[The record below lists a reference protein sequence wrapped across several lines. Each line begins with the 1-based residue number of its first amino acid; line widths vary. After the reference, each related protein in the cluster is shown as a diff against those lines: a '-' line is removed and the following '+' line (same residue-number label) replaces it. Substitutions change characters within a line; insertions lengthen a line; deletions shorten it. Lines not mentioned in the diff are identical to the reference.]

1 MARFLL
7 WPSRLLVGL
16 RFSQMSS
23 RELSP
28 EWVLSSFTSP
38 LTGSQD
44 EISELAVVARYLWPR
59 IQAQARRE
67 QAERSSDEALALATE
82 VWERVLQSVAKTIQ
96 RSNRRNWRIKNPE
109 AYLLGAFHHRFNRAL
124 KKERTRRETIQ
135 YLPSSDLER
144 LRQAHD
150 SKAVRDLEQAIQVN
164 EAVRSMDEW
173 PRKVWAARQYGY
185 SWREIA
191 IQQGLTE
198 PQAKLRF
205 RYAIGRLRARLCRT
219 S

>member
-1 MARFLL
+1 
-7 WPSRLLVGL
+7 
-16 RFSQMSS
+16 MSS

-28 EWVLSSFTSP
+28 EWVLSSFISP
-38 LTGSQD
+38 LAGSQD
-44 EISELAVVARYLWPR
+44 EISGLVAVAQRLWPR
-59 IQAQARRE
+59 IQAHAHRE
-67 QAERSSDEALALATE
+67 HPERSSDEALALATE
-82 VWERVLQSVAKTIQ
+82 IWEGVLQPVAKTIQ
-96 RSNRRNWRIKNPE
+96 RSNRRNWRIKNTE

-135 YLPSSDLER
+135 YLPSRDRER

-164 EAVRSMDEW
+164 EAVCSMDEW
-173 PRKVWAARQYGY
+173 SRKVWAARQYGY

-191 IQQGLTE
+191 IHHGLTE

-205 RYAIGRLRARLCRT
+205 RYAIGRLRARLCR
-219 S
+219 SS